1 MDDEELSS
9 DGERLERW
17 EGSDSRKI
25 WSRLRKC
32 THVNAVTFDP
42 DECGSNAAV
51 RPRPAPRVPP
61 GTRRPAAKQR
71 AAHRGLCRRGSPRRL
86 FGLTRLPR
94 ARPQV
99 SDDRRS
105 VAATGA
111 GASAARA
118 GPPVEQTDR
127 DARVHYFE
135 ARYDAPPGGLG
146 AELRAN
152 GVAEVEAEEGRSGHW
167 DPHADEGVMT
177 QGAGEEGAEGSAI
190 GIAADGASPPCACRT
205 PGAARHGT
213 ARWREALRCSA
224 AR

>member
-71 AAHRGLCRRGSPRRL
+71 AVRRGLGRRGS
-86 FGLTRLPR
+86 G
-94 ARPQV
+94 
-99 SDDRRS
+99 S
-105 VAATGA
+105 
-111 GASAARA
+111 
-118 GPPVEQTDR
+118 
-127 DARVHYFE
+127 
-135 ARYDAPPGGLG
+135 
-146 AELRAN
+146 
-152 GVAEVEAEEGRSGHW
+152 SG
-167 DPHADEGVMT
+167 
-177 QGAGEEGAEGSAI
+177 
-190 GIAADGASPPCACRT
+190 
-205 PGAARHGT
+205 
-213 ARWREALRCSA
+213 
-224 AR
+224 